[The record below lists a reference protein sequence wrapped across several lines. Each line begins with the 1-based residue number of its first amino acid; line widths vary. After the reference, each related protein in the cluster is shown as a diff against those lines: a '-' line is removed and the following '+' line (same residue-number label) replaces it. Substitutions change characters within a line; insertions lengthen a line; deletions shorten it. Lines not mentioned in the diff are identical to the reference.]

1 MPSRHFRPLRGSLLA
16 GLAYIGVTWVCVW
29 LLKHPLAEVAT
40 GWRALVAL
48 LPLLP
53 MAFGIRIVV
62 RAMLAGDELQRRI
75 DLEAMAVAS
84 LAVGLGSLTLT
95 LLIVAGVFSMSGQD
109 ALVWVLPALAVS
121 YVLARLWATAR
132 YQ

>member
-1 MPSRHFRPLRGSLLA
+1 MHNRHLHTLRGSLLA

-29 LLKHPLAEVAT
+29 LLKHPLAEAAL
-40 GWRALVAL
+40 GWRTLVAL

-53 MAFGIRIVV
+53 MGFAIRIVV

-84 LAVGLGSLTLT
+84 LVVGLGSLTLT
-95 LLIVAGVFSMSGQD
+95 LLIVAGVFTISGQD

-121 YVLARLWATAR
+121 YVLARLRAMAR